1 MRHYSIHQP
10 AASAQNTD
18 ATVFVKEGFS
28 WPAFFFS
35 FLWMLW
41 HRLWIE
47 LIAFI
52 VIMVAIQLMLNAL
65 GLDGVGGAVSFLIS
79 LLLGLEGNQLVRQKL
94 ARKGYVEVG
103 TVAAEDR
110 AQAELKYFGLR
121 QRDASIAAIA
131 APT

>member
-1 MRHYSIHQP
+1 MRYYSVHQP
-10 AASAQNTD
+10 AASAQSTD
-18 ATVFVKEGFS
+18 ATIFVKEGFS

-47 LIAFI
+47 FVAFI
-52 VIMVAIQLMLNAL
+52 VIMVTMQLMLNAL
-65 GLDGVGGAVSFLIS
+65 GLEAIGGAVSFLVN
-79 LLLGLEGNQLVRQKL
+79 LLLGLEGNQLLRHKLVRN
-94 ARKGYVEVG
+94 GYVEVG

-110 AQAELKYFGLR
+110 GQAELKYFGLKH
-121 QRDASIAAIA
+121 RDPSTAAIA